1 MTFKIPTSVW
11 QSWWLHNL
19 NLFLITERFTSCISK
34 ITVCNLFHV
43 EMMTYCRNRVNV
55 FEVKWFL
62 PVPQINME
70 TKCKSY
76 INCFR
81 NIQVHMFFFVT
92 EGRRDLCVIII
103 HYFCVTAALFSFSFL
118 VRHMRPSQK
127 RTLIQIAVLLGC
139 IVYTC
144 SPPKQEGRMIQLSE
158 FIQWQIDAIKENLN
172 SLNGAWWE
180 VRAWE
185 DRRKSFTISLGI

>member
-1 MTFKIPTSVW
+1 MCLRWNGFF
-11 QSWWLHNL
+11 
-19 NLFLITERFTSCISK
+19 LFLRSTWK
-34 ITVCNLFHV
+34 L
-43 EMMTYCRNRVNV
+43 NV
-55 FEVKWFL
+55 SHTLIVLE
-62 PVPQINME
+62 I
-70 TKCKSY
+70 
-76 INCFR
+76 FR
-81 NIQVHMFFFVT
+81 SIYFFVT
-92 EGRRDLCVIII
+92 EGRRDLCVIIMY
-103 HYFCVTAALFSFSFL
+103 YFCVTAALFSFSFL

-180 VRAWE
+180 ARAWE